1 MNAISFGLMIPVL
14 PSLIRSF
21 FGAASAA
28 STAQA
33 AYWQFI
39 FGVTW
44 GGMQF
49 FSGPVLGMLSDRFGR
64 RPVLLISILGLAL
77 DFLVMTFAPTL
88 AWLLLGRVLN
98 GATAAS
104 FSTAN
109 AYVADVSTP
118 ENRAR
123 NFGWMSSAFSVG
135 FLLGPAAGGILT
147 THALHLGGFVLDGL
161 RVPFLVAAVLCAINW
176 FYGLLVLPESLP
188 PERRIAAFDWR
199 RANPLESLR
208 LLRSHHDL
216 LPLASI
222 NFLFQLAQQVLPNIF
237 VLYTQ
242 LRYHWS
248 LSFLGVTFF
257 ITGALGILVQSFVVG
272 PVVKRIGERG
282 AVIAG
287 AAAGMAGFVIYAL
300 APTGYDL
307 LLRHAGLRADGADAA
322 GPAGADDPARD
333 GERAG
338 PPAGRQPVHR
348 RHRRDPRADHL
359 PAELRLGAA
368 QPAGRA
374 GRAGVDR
381 RGAAGAG
388 VRAGA
393 ALRPPRGAR
402 RRRATGR
409 LRKHRARF
417 RAAARDAKSPRT
429 ASCRS
434 DREGVVSETTQSRP
448 APSAAADRRRSASST
463 PPS

>member
-14 PSLIRSF
+14 PALIRSF

-44 GGMQF
+44 GAMQF

-64 RPVLLISILGLAL
+64 RPVLLISIAGLSL

-88 AWLLLGRVLN
+88 TWLLLGRVLN

-118 ENRAR
+118 ERRAR

-135 FLLGPAAGGILT
+135 FLLGPALGGWLT
-147 THALHLGGFVLDGL
+147 KYPLHLGGFVLDGL
-161 RVPFLVAAVLCAINW
+161 RVPFLVAAVLCAVNW
-176 FYGLLVLPESLP
+176 LYGLLVLPESLV

-199 RANPLESLR
+199 RANPLASLK

-216 LPLASI
+216 LPLATI

-248 LSFLGVTFF
+248 QSFLGLTFF

-272 PVVKRIGERG
+272 PAVNRIGERG

-287 AAAGMAGFVIYAL
+287 AAAGLTGFVIYAL
-300 APTGYDL
+300 APNGWMYFIGMPVFALMGLMQPGLQGLMTRHVSASEQGRLQGANQSTGGIAAILGPIIFPLSYAWAL
-307 LLRHAGLRADGADAA
+307 LS
-322 GPAGADDPARD
+322 
-333 GERAG
+333 
-338 PPAGRQPVHR
+338 
-348 RHRRDPRADHL
+348 L
-359 PAELRLGAA
+359 PAVPGLPVLIAAALLAIAMTLALRL
-368 QPAGRA
+368 
-374 GRAGVDR
+374 
-381 RGAAGAG
+381 
-388 VRAGA
+388 
-393 ALRPPRGAR
+393 AR
-402 RRRATGR
+402 RETLAPQ
-409 LRKHRARF
+409 
-417 RAAARDAKSPRT
+417 AA
-429 ASCRS
+429 
-434 DREGVVSETTQSRP
+434 
-448 APSAAADRRRSASST
+448 
-463 PPS
+463 

>member
-1 MNAISFGLMIPVL
+1 MNAAADQTASETATAPRPRGRQAAFGFIFAASVMNALSFGLMIPVL
-14 PSLIRSF
+14 PGLIRSF
-21 FGAASAA
+21 FGATSAA
-28 STAQA
+28 STAPA

-49 FSGPVLGMLSDRFGR
+49 VSGPVLGMLSDRYGR
-64 RPVLLISILGLAL
+64 RPVMLISILGLSL

-88 AWLLLGRVLN
+88 GWLLLGRVLN

-109 AYVADVSTP
+109 AYVADISTP
-118 ENRAR
+118 EKRAR

-135 FLLGPAAGGILT
+135 FLLGPSV
-147 THALHLGGFVLDGL
+147 GGFLTIHAIHIGSFALDGI

-199 RANPLESLR
+199 RANPLASLR

-216 LPLASI
+216 LPLATI

-272 PVVKRIGERG
+272 PVVSRIGERG

-300 APTGYDL
+300 APTRLSL

-322 GPAGADDPARD
+322 GPAGPDDPARHWQ
-333 GERAG
+333 RAG
-338 PPAGRQPVHR
+338 PAAGRQPVHR
-348 RHRRDPRADHL
+348 RHRRDPRTDHL
-359 PAELRLGAA
+359 PAELRLGAVA
-368 QPAGRA
+368 RA
-374 GRAGVDR
+374 GGCPACRSSSPR
-381 RGAAGAG
+381 AAGAG
-388 VRAGA
+388 LRAGVA
-393 ALRPPRGAR
+393 VRPAR
-402 RRRATGR
+402 RA
-409 LRKHRARF
+409 
-417 RAAARDAKSPRT
+417 
-429 ASCRS
+429 
-434 DREGVVSETTQSRP
+434 
-448 APSAAADRRRSASST
+448 
-463 PPS
+463 

>member
-1 MNAISFGLMIPVL
+1 MNAAADRTVGGATPAPPRGRQAAFGFIFAAAVMNALSFGLMIPVL

-21 FGAASAA
+21 FGATSAT

-44 GGMQF
+44 GAMQF
-49 FSGPVLGMLSDRFGR
+49 ISGPVLGMLSDRFGR
-64 RPVLLISILGLAL
+64 RPVLLISILGLSL

-109 AYVADVSTP
+109 AYVADISTP
-118 ENRAR
+118 EKRAR

-135 FLLGPAAGGILT
+135 FLLGPTVGGILT
-147 THALHLGGFVLDGL
+147 THAIHLGGFVLDGI
-161 RVPFLVAAVLCAINW
+161 RVPFLAAAVLCAINW

-248 LSFLGVTFF
+248 LSFLGITFF
-257 ITGALGILVQSFVVG
+257 ITGALSILVQSFVVG
-272 PVVKRIGERG
+272 PVVSRIGERG

-287 AAAGMAGFVIYAL
+287 AAAGMTGFVIYAL
-300 APTGYDL
+300 APSGFVYFFGMPVFALMGLMQPGLQGLMTQHVTGSEQGRLQGANQSTGGIAAILGPIIFPLSYAWAL
-307 LLRHAGLRADGADAA
+307 LSLPAVPGVPVFIAAALLGVAFVLALRFAH
-322 GPAGADDPARD
+322 RD
-333 GERAG
+333 G
-338 PPAGRQPVHR
+338 P
-348 RHRRDPRADHL
+348 
-359 PAELRLGAA
+359 GAA
-368 QPAGRA
+368 APQ
-374 GRAGVDR
+374 
-381 RGAAGAG
+381 AA
-388 VRAGA
+388 
-393 ALRPPRGAR
+393 
-402 RRRATGR
+402 
-409 LRKHRARF
+409 
-417 RAAARDAKSPRT
+417 
-429 ASCRS
+429 
-434 DREGVVSETTQSRP
+434 
-448 APSAAADRRRSASST
+448 
-463 PPS
+463 